1 MSVDRTPDHDRVLAR
16 AGLLGLW
23 LPLVLLAVVV
33 VAQVILLPR
42 MPDPAAV
49 HWGPGGKVDGWGP
62 AWSFPLLTALVGG
75 GIVVLTGVASRAG
88 RKRSGGPLDLRFV
101 SAMNLWLVGF
111 LGSLTLLLVVLQLD
125 LDDASAVAV
134 PFWMILPSLALG
146 ILMGALG
153 WFLTPRIEAAGPTAS
168 TPDAVALRP
177 GEHAVWLKTAAM
189 SPLAVGLI
197 LVAVVSSFAFLAFSL
212 VAAAA
217 SPEAWVIG
225 GSTLLLGVLVTVMTV
240 FRVRVDGSGLS
251 VRSAV
256 GWPRVHVPI
265 DEIATVE
272 VVHVNPLGDFGGW
285 GWRFNPGYG
294 QGIVMRTGEALRV
307 TRTNGKK
314 LTVTVD
320 DAATAAALLR
330 GLKDRSRA

>member
-1 MSVDRTPDHDRVLAR
+1 MSVDRTPDHDRALAR
-16 AGLLGLW
+16 SRLLGLW

-75 GIVVLTGVASRAG
+75 GVVVLTGVASQVG

-146 ILMGALG
+146 ILLGALG

-272 VVHVNPLGDFGGW
+272 VVHVSPLGDFGGW